1 MPKLHLLKVKNADNT
16 QMYEQWESFQGENF

>member
-1 MPKLHLLKVKNADNT
+1 MPKLDLLKVENADIT